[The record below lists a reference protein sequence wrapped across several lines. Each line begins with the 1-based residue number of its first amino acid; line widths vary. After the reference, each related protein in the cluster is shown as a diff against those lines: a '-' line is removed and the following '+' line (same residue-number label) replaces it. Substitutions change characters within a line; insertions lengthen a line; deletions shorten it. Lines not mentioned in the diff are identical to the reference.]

1 MSYIV
6 HAGVPP
12 DTKAEPCPTATE
24 ALAAAGAYRRR
35 GVINVYIVDA
45 ATKTPVDE
53 RLLRQASLRE
63 RT

>member
-12 DTKAEPCPTATE
+12 DTKAEPCATATE
-24 ALAAAGAYRRR
+24 ALAAAAAYRKR

-45 ATKTPVDE
+45 ATKTPMDE
-53 RLLRQASLRE
+53 RLLRQAALRE
-63 RT
+63 RG

>member
-12 DTKAEPCPTATE
+12 DTKADPCVTATE
-24 ALAAAGAYRRR
+24 ALAVAAAYRKR

-45 ATKTPVDE
+45 ETKTPKDE
-53 RLLRQASLRE
+53 RLLRQAALRE
-63 RT
+63 RG